1 VKSPHS
7 FVRPAAQR
15 PSLGQVVI
23 RVVVVSLSTAFALWL
38 LALVLGDFDI
48 ARPQDAL
55 LAGLVVGLLNAV
67 VWPLLSFIVV
77 PISVLTL
84 GIGAIAM
91 EAVIVGLILEELPG
105 ITIASFWTALVIVI
119 GLAALTAIVSSALA
133 IDDDVWFDQRMATVA
148 RRRSKSAAHTDVP
161 GIVFVQLDGVAEVVM
176 RRALRAGDA
185 PTIDRWLREGTH
197 HLVGWETGWSSQTG
211 VSQCGILHGST
222 ANMPAFRWVDKAKG
236 RVIVSN
242 KPESAAEIERA
253 HSDGNGL
260 LAHDGSSY
268 GNLFS
273 GDAERAVLTMSGI
286 AKRKEGRVGAGY
298 VGYFS
303 RPQQAVRTLLA
314 TFVELARERR
324 AAQLQ
329 RARDVQ
335 PRVHRGWTYALLRVF
350 TTVISRDVSVQGVLN
365 DVAEGRAAIYVD
377 LLGYDEVAH
386 HSGPER
392 VDALAVLRDLDRQL
406 ARIARSFQWA
416 PRPYLL
422 VVLSDHGQ
430 TQGTPFSEASGETL
444 AQLVARLCGGAASG
458 DADAERGKTESSAWL
473 RKARSTDGPAPAEAA
488 AVPTVL
494 GSGSLGLITLPG
506 PDRRLTRNEI
516 DEQYPDLL
524 PGLVE
529 HPHVGFALV
538 ASDQGSLVLGHGG
551 SHNLA
556 TGEIVGKDPLGP
568 FGPRAVEQ
576 VQEVDRFTT
585 VADVMVNAR
594 YDAERDEVSAFE
606 AQVGSHGGMGGPQTH
621 PFLLYPV
628 ELSAPAAP
636 IFTSVGMHRVLKS
649 WLAEVGQPVV
659 LPWLNGSTDD
669 QLELELVPDRDAV
682 SAGDGDGRLDASR
695 RLDTI
700 ADQAA
705 EVEPAALVEAEGGP
719 VVVRRDEP
727 EP

>member
-1 VKSPHS
+1 
-7 FVRPAAQR
+7 
-15 PSLGQVVI
+15 
-23 RVVVVSLSTAFALWL
+23 
-38 LALVLGDFDI
+38 
-48 ARPQDAL
+48 
-55 LAGLVVGLLNAV
+55 
-67 VWPLLSFIVV
+67 
-77 PISVLTL
+77 
-84 GIGAIAM
+84 
-91 EAVIVGLILEELPG
+91 
-105 ITIASFWTALVIVI
+105 
-119 GLAALTAIVSSALA
+119 
-133 IDDDVWFDQRMATVA
+133 
-148 RRRSKSAAHTDVP
+148 
-161 GIVFVQLDGVAEVVM
+161 
-176 RRALRAGDA
+176 
-185 PTIDRWLREGTH
+185 
-197 HLVGWETGWSSQTG
+197 
-211 VSQCGILHGST
+211 
-222 ANMPAFRWVDKAKG
+222 
-236 RVIVSN
+236 
-242 KPESAAEIERA
+242 
-253 HSDGNGL
+253 
-260 LAHDGSSY
+260 
-268 GNLFS
+268 
-273 GDAERAVLTMSGI
+273 
-286 AKRKEGRVGAGY
+286 
-298 VGYFS
+298 
-303 RPQQAVRTLLA
+303 
-314 TFVELARERR
+314 
-324 AAQLQ
+324 
-329 RARDVQ
+329 
-335 PRVHRGWTYALLRVF
+335 
-350 TTVISRDVSVQGVLN
+350 
-365 DVAEGRAAIYVD
+365 
-377 LLGYDEVAH
+377 
-386 HSGPER
+386 
-392 VDALAVLRDLDRQL
+392 
-406 ARIARSFQWA
+406 
-416 PRPYLL
+416 
-422 VVLSDHGQ
+422 
-430 TQGTPFSEASGETL
+430 
-444 AQLVARLCGGAASG
+444 
-458 DADAERGKTESSAWL
+458 
-473 RKARSTDGPAPAEAA
+473 
-488 AVPTVL
+488 VL